1 MATQSIKIN
10 FLSKLVSFLTTKTVM
25 EEVTTVQPKIEDDQL
40 LLMLS
45 QQKHQ
50 DLTYVWKSD
59 DHGQLH
65 GSWVKSS
72 SV

>member
-10 FLSKLVSFLTTKTVM
+10 FLSHLLSFLTTKTII
-25 EEVTTVQPKIEDDQL
+25 EEVTTVQPQIEDDQL
-40 LLMLS
+40 LQMLS

-59 DHGQLH
+59 DHGQLY
-65 GSWVKSS
+65 GLWIKSS
-72 SV
+72 SA

>member
-1 MATQSIKIN
+1 MATKSIKIN
-10 FLSKLVSFLTTKTVM
+10 FLSHLLSFLNTNTVIG
-25 EEVTTVQPKIEDDQL
+25 EVTTVQPKIEDAQL
-40 LLMLS
+40 LQMLS

-59 DHGQLH
+59 EHGQLH

-72 SV
+72 CV